1 MASIELKNLVKT
13 FGSTTA
19 VDHVNLTIQ
28 DGEFLVLL
36 GPSGC
41 GKTTTL
47 RSIAG
52 LEQVDSGDILI
63 DNKRVNDLKPA
74 DRDMAFCFQQYAL
87 YPHLNAYENIAFP
100 LRTQG
105 TPREEIEQRVAAVG
119 STLQI
124 TDIFKRKPRQL
135 SSGDQQRVAL
145 ARAMVRHPKVF
156 LMDEPLSNLDAKL
169 REDMRV
175 ELRHLQLV
183 TKVTT
188 IYVTHDQIEAMS
200 LADRI
205 AIMHDGKLLQVATP
219 EEVYHFPADL
229 FIANFIG
236 SPSMNFIPATFDKA
250 AGAVV
255 IDLGDGTFAQPLP
268 KASQSKTASLADGTR
283 LLIGI
288 RPEDVLVNGN
298 SHHDSD
304 LRLNLRLTERL
315 GSENLH
321 HLERGGIHLAARA
334 DSGVA
339 LDESKPVQVS
349 LDEGGIRLFDP
360 HTEKAIA

>member
-1 MASIELKNLVKT
+1 MASIELKNLIKT
-13 FGSTTA
+13 FGTTTA
-19 VDHVNLTIQ
+19 IDHVNLSIQ

-87 YPHLNAYENIAFP
+87 YPHLTAYENIAFP

-105 TPREEIEQRVAAVG
+105 TPKEEIAQRVSAVG
-119 STLQI
+119 EVLKI

-205 AIMHDGKLLQVATP
+205 AIMHDGKLLQVAPP
-219 EEVYHFPADL
+219 EEVYRYPANL
-229 FIANFIG
+229 FIARFIG
-236 SPSMNFIPATFDKA
+236 SPSMNFIPCVFDKSA
-250 AGAVV
+250 CSAV
-255 IDLGDGTFAQPLP
+255 INFGDSKHAQPLP
-268 KASQSKTASLADGTR
+268 KAAQPKVAAFPDGTP
-283 LLIGI
+283 LLIGV
-288 RPEDVLVNGN
+288 RPEDVRVNGN
-298 SHHDSD
+298 SQHDSG
-304 LRLNLRLTERL
+304 LRLNLRLTEKL

-321 HLERGGIHLAARA
+321 HLERGDVHVAARA
-334 DSGVA
+334 DSAVL
-339 LDESKPVQVS
+339 LDENKPVQVS
-349 LDEGGIRLFDP
+349 LEEAGLRLFDP
-360 HTEKAIA
+360 QTEKAIA